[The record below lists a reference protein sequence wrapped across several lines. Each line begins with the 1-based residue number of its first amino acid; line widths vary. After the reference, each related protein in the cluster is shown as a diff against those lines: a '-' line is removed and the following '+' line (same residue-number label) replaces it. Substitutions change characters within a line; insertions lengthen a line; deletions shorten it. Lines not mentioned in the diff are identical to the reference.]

1 MNESKTLV
9 KHISYNYRCKYENVI
24 SDKCKNGLVINVTVI
39 IKSKTN
45 HIYKEG
51 LSSKS

>member
-1 MNESKTLV
+1 MT
-9 KHISYNYRCKYENVI
+9 VI
-24 SDKCKNGLVINVTVI
+24 IVIQCKNGLVINVTVI
-39 IKSKTN
+39 IKNKTN